1 MQRCVW
7 VRVPSG
13 APRRSKLYIACSA
26 LFYKSERAHAAAP
39 PFQLRPALLGS
50 QLVGRPA
57 GGYFLFLAEISGL
70 TVLCTTLEQ
79 GFALE
84 ILALKFLPALLGS
97 QLVGRPAG
105 GYFLFLAEISGLT
118 VLCTTLEQG
127 FALEILALKFLE
139 TRSNRTELFTIAMC
153 NTSRWIFHPFVFLS
167 AVYPDHILNLQL
179 VLP

>member
-13 APRRSKLYIACSA
+13 APRRSKLYIACSD

-39 PFQLRPALLGS
+39 PFQLR
-50 QLVGRPA
+50 
-57 GGYFLFLAEISGL
+57 
-70 TVLCTTLEQ
+70 
-79 GFALE
+79 
-84 ILALKFLPALLGS
+84 PALLGS

>member
-13 APRRSKLYIACSA
+13 APRRSKLYIACSD
-26 LFYKSERAHAAAP
+26 LFYKSERTHFVAP
-39 PFQLRPALLGS
+39 PFQLR
-50 QLVGRPA
+50 
-57 GGYFLFLAEISGL
+57 
-70 TVLCTTLEQ
+70 
-79 GFALE
+79 
-84 ILALKFLPALLGS
+84 PALLGS

>member
-39 PFQLRPALLGS
+39 PFQLR
-50 QLVGRPA
+50 
-57 GGYFLFLAEISGL
+57 
-70 TVLCTTLEQ
+70 
-79 GFALE
+79 
-84 ILALKFLPALLGS
+84 PALLGS

>member
-1 MQRCVW
+1 VW

-13 APRRSKLYIACSA
+13 APRRSKLYIACSD

-84 ILALKFLPALLGS
+84 ILALN
-97 QLVGRPAG
+97 
-105 GYFLFLAEISGLT
+105 
-118 VLCTTLEQG
+118 
-127 FALEILALKFLE
+127 FLE